1 MTQIQR
7 GGNLRKAADPDDRS
21 LTLKPKIAN
30 DSRSDLQKQIHEG
43 VKLRKATDTEKVPD
57 QPVDGG
63 LRNVLQSALDN
74 IYMANQSS
82 SDEENGDFDSS
93 DDEWDDD

>member
-21 LTLKPKIAN
+21 LTLKPKIEN

-43 VKLRKATDTEKVPD
+43 VKLRKVTDTEKVPD